1 MPGLCVW
8 SHVAST
14 VLLSCLCR
22 RERCGLD
29 LLVPSDWWVKFTNK
43 NGEFNKNFEGLF
55 KEWTWGIQQFFDVF
69 QWVKVFFLV
78 SWCVATLFAMN
89 RYQLSRRMCH
99 GHLKMCRSW
108 RQVRT
113 APRKC
118 LAEKPENGV
127 ACVAPKST
135 GFMRFYGRWS
145 EYIRISLC

>member
-22 RERCGLD
+22 RKGAGWIYSYQVIGGWSSPTKMASSTRTLKDYLRSEHEEFSSFRCFSMGQS
-29 LLVPSDWWVKFTNK
+29 V
-43 NGEFNKNFEGLF
+43 
-55 KEWTWGIQQFFDVF
+55 
-69 QWVKVFFLV
+69 FLV
-78 SWCVATLFAMN
+78 SWWVATLFAMN